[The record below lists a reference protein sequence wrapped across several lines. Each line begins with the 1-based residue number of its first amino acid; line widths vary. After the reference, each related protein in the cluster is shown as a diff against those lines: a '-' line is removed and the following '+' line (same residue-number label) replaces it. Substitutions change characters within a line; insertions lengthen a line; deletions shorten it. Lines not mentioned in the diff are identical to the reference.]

1 MSVSE
6 RAVCLLWCLSGLEWL
21 EPVLSWEP
29 AVTSLLEGFLP
40 PLLLSL
46 FFSLVPP
53 LMRYLSVL
61 QLLPSYSAAESSA
74 ITKVRPQP
82 RLTIRNLEG
91 LERVDRK
98 LVRVD

>member
-6 RAVCLLWCLSGLEWL
+6 SVVCLLCCLSGLEWL

-29 AVTSLLEGFLP
+29 AATSLLEGFLP

-74 ITKVRPQP
+74 ITKVCPSP
-82 RLTIRNLEG
+82 RLGVSIA
-91 LERVDRK
+91 DRK
-98 LVRVD
+98 RRD